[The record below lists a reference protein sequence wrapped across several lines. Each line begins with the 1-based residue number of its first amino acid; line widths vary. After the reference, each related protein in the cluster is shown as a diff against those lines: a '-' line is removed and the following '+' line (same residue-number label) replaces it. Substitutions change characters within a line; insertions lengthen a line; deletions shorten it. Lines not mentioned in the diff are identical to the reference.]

1 MKRIGLR
8 WRLTVSIGLLFFLF
22 AASFAFYF
30 PHELERSAIDG
41 MRQRGRAVSALLANL
56 ASAAIRAEELGGAE
70 QLTEDLGMAAQSDQD
85 IDYVTVVKSDGS
97 IFSRFRRSAYDEAK
111 IRGEQATAMVF
122 DLDGENL
129 HVRTPIFYEG
139 ARLGTLN
146 IGFSIRG
153 LDTARAE
160 ALKTALLVCLLIV
173 GIGVAAAWLIS
184 QRLSAPILGA
194 STELADVSV
203 ALVDSAREQE
213 STSAQ
218 EAAAVAE
225 TRLSMQTLLDSAQ
238 QIADR
243 SSEVLG
249 NAERNAQSSQRIAER
264 IRDLNNLG
272 DKVAEILA
280 TIMQVAD
287 KADLLALNAS
297 LEGTKAGEAGKGFTL
312 VANEMRRLAENVMES
327 VNGIRRLMKDIQ
339 LASQGAAAASE
350 DGQTSS
356 ADTASSAR
364 QIARLTQ
371 EQRQATEQVIESMDE
386 MSAVLEHALAAVQRT
401 NEAAGDARRLAGT
414 LYELVGSRVKRSSS
428 PHA

>member
-8 WRLTVSIGLLFFLF
+8 WRLSLSIGALILAFTAFFAL
-22 AASFAFYF
+22 YL
-30 PHELERSAIDG
+30 PGELKNSALNGMQQRARS
-41 MRQRGRAVSALLANL
+41 VSAVL
-56 ASAAIRAEELGGAE
+56 ASLASTAIVSADAGGVE
-70 QLTEDLGMAAQSDQD
+70 TLTKDLSSAAQSDQD
-85 IDYVTVVKSDGS
+85 IDYIVVARMNGTV
-97 IFSRFRRSAYDEAK
+97 FARYRRPAYDEDKLRAQPSAAFVF
-111 IRGEQATAMVF
+111 EQ
-122 DLDGENL
+122 DHSNL
-129 HVRTPIFYEG
+129 HVRTPIFSDSG
-139 ARLGTLN
+139 QLGTLN
-146 IGFSIRG
+146 VGFSIRG
-153 LDTARAE
+153 LETARAE
-160 ALKTALLVCLLIV
+160 ALRTTLLVSALV
-173 GIGVAAAWLIS
+173 FGIGVIVAWLLS
-184 QRLSAPILGA
+184 HRLATPLLGA
-194 STELADVSV
+194 STQLAEVS
-203 ALVDSAREQE
+203 ATLVDSAREQE

-249 NAERNAQSSQRIAER
+249 NAERNAQSSLRIAER
-264 IRDLNNLG
+264 IRDLNALG

-297 LEGTKAGEAGKGFTL
+297 LEGTKAGDAGKGFTL

-350 DGQTSS
+350 DGQSSS
-356 ADTASSAR
+356 ADTATSAR

-371 EQRQATEQVIESMDE
+371 EQRQATEQVIESMEE
-386 MSAVLEHALAAVQRT
+386 MSAVLEHTLEAVQRT
-401 NEAAGDARRLAGT
+401 NEAAADARKLAT
-414 LYELVGSRVKRSSS
+414 ALHELVGTRRQRPSVND
-428 PHA
+428 